1 MSANVRS
8 YLLER
13 PQHQPRH
20 PIVWTLPLDV
30 DGLRGLIEDCLARGS
45 ALMVWVPA
53 PGPGDDRSRRWGPA
67 RVLGWERGRASVLI
81 RFGGKEAP
89 LEPLSLDL
97 LCAWAGDRSER
108 AA

>member
-1 MSANVRS
+1 MKSQS

-13 PQHQPRH
+13 PILAPRH
-20 PIVWTLPLDV
+20 PIVWTLPLEADDLRATIE
-30 DGLRGLIEDCLARGS
+30 DGLGRGS
-45 ALMVWVPA
+45 TLTLWVP
-53 PGPGDDRSRRWGPA
+53 GRGPA
-67 RVLGWERGRASVLI
+67 RVLGWDRGRGSVLI

-97 LCAWAGDRSER
+97 VCSWAGDRSSR